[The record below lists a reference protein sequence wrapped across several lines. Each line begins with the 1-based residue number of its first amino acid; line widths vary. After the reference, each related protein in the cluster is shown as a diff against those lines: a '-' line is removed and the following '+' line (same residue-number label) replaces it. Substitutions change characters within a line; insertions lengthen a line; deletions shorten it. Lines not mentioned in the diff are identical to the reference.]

1 MTLHCLETHV
11 KRQVETGTKDKGKI
25 DWDTS
30 YSKDFIFKACKGVEL
45 GCSRRALG
53 GEAVRSCYAI
63 SDGNKTSSSTLISAK
78 LHLV

>member
-1 MTLHCLETHV
+1 MTLDCLETHV
-11 KRQVETGTKDKGKI
+11 KEKRKI
-25 DWDTS
+25 DRDTS
-30 YSKDFIFKACKGVEL
+30 YSKDFIFKACKGVEI